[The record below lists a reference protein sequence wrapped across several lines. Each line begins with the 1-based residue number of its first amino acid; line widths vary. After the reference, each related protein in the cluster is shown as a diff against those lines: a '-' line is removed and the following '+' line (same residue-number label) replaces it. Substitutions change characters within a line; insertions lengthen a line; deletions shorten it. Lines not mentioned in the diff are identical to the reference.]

1 MTLDHV
7 EARERQPLSGSS
19 IRPQSLLG
27 KPGRWIRVCVLLLAT
42 VTAPILQANPESAAN
57 QSAAETPRAVAVD
70 EYYDDPD
77 AEYLDDGSRA
87 IRETAGAS
95 VPDSLTPIGP
105 LEESGLLGNWGDAE
119 DEAED

>member
-1 MTLDHV
+1 
-7 EARERQPLSGSS
+7 
-19 IRPQSLLG
+19 LLFT
-27 KPGRWIRVCVLLLAT
+27 T

-57 QSAAETPRAVAVD
+57 QSTAEAPRALAVD

-77 AEYLDDGSRA
+77 AEYPDDGSHA
-87 IRETAGAS
+87 IRERAGAS